1 MDFIPKKKKGC
12 KDKGG
17 KGLFT
22 DELSGIEDMIGGLLD
37 GSMMGDVMDGTP
49 KEIMI
54 AKVSKK
60 KKKPEFEE
68 IEETEDSDE
77 LEFEKDNDTEDVI
90 ESELD
95 PDTVVKKFKEFLQ
108 YLSED
113 EKKEL
118 FSGMM

>member
-12 KDKGG
+12 KDK
-17 KGLFT
+17 KKKELFS
-22 DELSGIEDMIGGLLD
+22 DELSGIEDMLGGLFD
-37 GSMMGDVMDGTP
+37 ESMMGDVMDGTP

-60 KKKPEFEE
+60 KKKPDFEE

-77 LEFEKDNDTEDVI
+77 LEFEKDNDTEEII